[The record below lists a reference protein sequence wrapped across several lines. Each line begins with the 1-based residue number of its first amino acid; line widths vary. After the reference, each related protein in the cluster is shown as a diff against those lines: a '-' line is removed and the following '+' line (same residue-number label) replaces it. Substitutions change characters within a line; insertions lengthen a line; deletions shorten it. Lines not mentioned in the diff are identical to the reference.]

1 MSPTPAPPPPVTV
14 PMRRLRATLRT
25 VLRAVEES
33 RERVVLTRHGR
44 PVAALV
50 PFGAL
55 AALDLLGRML
65 PAVPDVAADLEV
77 PAAEAPAVR
86 SALPDRASTPAPSE
100 GPHGRPD

>member
-1 MSPTPAPPPPVTV
+1 MPLTPVPPPPVTV
-14 PMRRLRATLRT
+14 PMRRLRATLRS
-25 VLRAVEES
+25 VLQAVEES
-33 RERVVLTRHGR
+33 RQRVVLTRRGC

-65 PAVPDVAADLEV
+65 PSVDDVAAGLEL
-77 PAAEAPAVR
+77 PAAGDPAAHPAP
-86 SALPDRASTPAPSE
+86 PDRASTPAPSE